1 MQKCPGFSFTYKRDG
16 FESIFKNYRPA
27 SNLQFIY
34 KLTESAVSK
43 QLQHHISRNKLFPLL
58 QSSYRKFHS
67 TESALLKVKNDI
79 LLNLNRQFVTL
90 LGLLDLRAAFDTIDH
105 GISIERLRSAF
116 GAQDTALSWIA
127 SYLSGRTQQ
136 VSMDG
141 RLSTEVR
148 FGMQRT

>member
-1 MQKCPGFSFTYKRDG
+1 M
-16 FESIFKNYRPA
+16 

-34 KLTESAVSK
+34 KVTESAVSK
-43 QLQHHISRNKLFPLL
+43 ELQHHISMNKLFPFL

-79 LLNLNRQFVTL
+79 LLNLNRQYVTL
-90 LGLLDLRAAFDTIDH
+90 LVLLDLRAAFDTIDH
-105 GISIERLRSAF
+105 GISLERLRSAF
-116 GAQDTALSWIA
+116 GARDTALSWIA

-141 RLSTEVR
+141 TLSTEVR